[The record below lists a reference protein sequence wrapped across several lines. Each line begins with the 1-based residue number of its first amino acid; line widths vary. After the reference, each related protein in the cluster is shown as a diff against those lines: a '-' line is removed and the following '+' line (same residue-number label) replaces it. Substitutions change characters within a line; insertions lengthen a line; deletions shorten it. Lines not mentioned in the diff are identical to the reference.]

1 MSTAEALN
9 DPSDARAEPIYMIAG
24 SKGGVGKSMLSM
36 ILIDLLLERG
46 KSLLFFETD
55 TSNPDVYRCLERD
68 PDDSPGEALEGIIM
82 RTLKLEAANGWVD
95 MVNTLGDHP
104 DRVAVINT
112 AARTNTAVTSYGK
125 TLRRMLP
132 ELGREL
138 VTLWVINRQRDAMD
152 QLEEHLQIFGD
163 CTTHVVRNG
172 YFGDE
177 QQFELYN
184 GSKLRS
190 RIERAGGQSLLLPGL
205 ADRVADALYS
215 QSMPISRAL
224 REMPIGNR
232 GELIRWRED
241 TKDVLTGVWTS

>member
-1 MSTAEALN
+1 MTTAEVLIAP
-9 DPSDARAEPIYMIAG
+9 DPSPAEPIYMIAG

-36 ILIDLLLERG
+36 ILIDLLIERG
-46 KSLLFFETD
+46 KELLFFETD

-68 PDDSPGEALEGIIM
+68 PDTAPGEAIAGIIM
-82 RTLKLEAANGWVD
+82 QTIKLEAANGWVD
-95 MVNTLGDHP
+95 MVNVMGEHP
-104 DRVAVINT
+104 DRVVVINT
-112 AARTNTAVTSYGK
+112 AARTNTAVTSYGR

-138 VTLWVINRQRDAMD
+138 VTLWVLNRQRDAMD

-177 QQFELYN
+177 SQFELYN
-184 GSKLRS
+184 NSKLRS
-190 RIERAGGQSLLLPGL
+190 RIERSGGQSLMLPGL
-205 ADRVADALYS
+205 ADRVADAIYS
-215 QSMPISRAL
+215 QSIPIARAL

-232 GELIRWRED
+232 GELLRWREES
-241 TKDVLTGVWTS
+241 KEAFGRVWA

>member
-1 MSTAEALN
+1 MSTAQALH
-9 DPSDARAEPIYMIAG
+9 DAVRGTAQPIYMIAG

-36 ILIDLLLERG
+36 ISIDLLVEQG
-46 KSLLFFETD
+46 KKLLFFETD

-68 PDDSPGEALEGIIM
+68 PDEAPGEAIEGILM

-95 MVNTLGDHP
+95 MVNSMGEHP
-104 DRVAVINT
+104 DRVVVINT

-152 QLEEHLQIFGD
+152 QLGEHLQIFGD

-184 GSKLRS
+184 GSKLRV
-190 RIERAGGQSLLLPGL
+190 RIEHSGGQSLMLPGL
-205 ADRVADALYS
+205 ADRVADAIYS
-215 QSMPISRAL
+215 QSLAISRAL
-224 REMPIGNR
+224 REMPIGSR
-232 GELIRWRED
+232 GELLRWRESA
-241 TKDVLTGVWTS
+241 KEALEGVWST